1 MAKTLFPSQTFT
13 SVYNSAYSAYTC
25 GVSGVTFSLEIG
37 ETYSVVWDGA
47 QYACTAI
54 DGSAVATGT
63 VMIGN
68 ASPFGLNSNGEP
80 FVIAVADGEMVIG
93 CLTDTEATSHT
104 AAIYKINEYLIATA
118 TLKSIANAIRT
129 KTGGTDAI
137 LVPDM
142 ASQIEGITGGGS
154 EDGEGAS
161 WVSAS
166 GSFKATATSHTITHN
181 LGVKPDI
188 MMVWAVTPV
197 TGAYEIM
204 ASTGISSGVA
214 EALSG
219 SAIGKHTV
227 FSASAGYGLTYGI
240 SAAMDSGNTTL
251 ETNGMLRD
259 STETTVIV
267 GGGSPIGVLVSGNQY
282 EWFAIGGIF

>member
-1 MAKTLFPSQTFT
+1 MSVLGDLFQ
-13 SVYNSAYSAYTC
+13 
-25 GVSGVTFSLEIG
+25 EI
-37 ETYSVVWDGA
+37 
-47 QYACTAI
+47 
-54 DGSAVATGT
+54 
-63 VMIGN
+63 
-68 ASPFGLNSNGEP
+68 
-80 FVIAVADGEMVIG
+80 AD
-93 CLTDTEATSHT
+93 
-104 AAIYKINEYLIATA
+104 
-118 TLKSIANAIRT
+118 AIRT
-129 KTGGTDAI
+129 KTGETDKIAPLNFPDEILSIVVGESSDGDSDGTG
-137 LVPDM
+137 
-142 ASQIEGITGGGS
+142 SGS

-188 MMVWAVTPV
+188 MMVWAVTPA

-227 FSASAGYGLTYGI
+227 FSASAGYGLTFSI

-259 STETTVIV
+259 ATETTVIV
-267 GGGSPIGVLVSGNQY
+267 GGGSPIGVLVSGNKY